1 MRSNTNIELVHF
13 EYGVSGRHSSERSG
27 DRQPLPILFL
37 RKKNFKKEV
46 VIPRIRLKNRF
57 WTMTATDIFIELVPE
72 HLLKEKSRFTILSR
86 QDICKIKNVAK
97 LLQHPVCAYIEL
109 ERSS

>member
-72 HLLKEKSRFTILSR
+72 HLLKEKSRFYHSLKPRYMQNKKCR
-86 QDICKIKNVAK
+86 QTSATPGMRI
-97 LLQHPVCAYIEL
+97 H
-109 ERSS
+109 